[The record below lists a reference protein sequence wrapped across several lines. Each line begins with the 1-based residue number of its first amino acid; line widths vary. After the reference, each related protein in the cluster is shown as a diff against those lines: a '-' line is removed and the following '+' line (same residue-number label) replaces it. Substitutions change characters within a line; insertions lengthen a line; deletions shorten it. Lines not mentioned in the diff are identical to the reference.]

1 MRLRRS
7 LLVILPAVGLLLC
20 GCPEHPN
27 ALFVK
32 NVSSKAIS
40 VKITGF
46 KKPWTSKPIA
56 PGGQEVVDRYA
67 NDSEDKIQVAFFD
80 TASGHLLLK
89 QSFGSEM
96 IDESLWSNYQLLK
109 WGSIHLQQLDA
120 LR

>member
-1 MRLRRS
+1 
-7 LLVILPAVGLLLC
+7 
-20 GCPEHPN
+20 
-27 ALFVK
+27 
-32 NVSSKAIS
+32 

-96 IDESLWSNYQLLK
+96 TDESMTKPDRIITYPHAPKPPDPWPKKKLSLFTMPGLLPFEDWDWSQLTSLFIK
-109 WGSIHLQQLDA
+109 LLGILDK
-120 LR
+120 